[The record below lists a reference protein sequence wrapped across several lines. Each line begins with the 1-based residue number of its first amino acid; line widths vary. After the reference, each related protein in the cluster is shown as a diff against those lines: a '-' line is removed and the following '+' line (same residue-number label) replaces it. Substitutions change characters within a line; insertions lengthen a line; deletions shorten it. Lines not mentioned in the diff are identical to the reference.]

1 MRAGVIAGVVLIAL
15 GAFVLFRGASYRS
28 QHEIVKIGDVKVT
41 ANDRKEIP
49 SWVGIVA
56 IVAGAALVVGGA
68 RRRSL

>member
-1 MRAGVIAGVVLIAL
+1 MRAGVIVGVVLIAL

-41 ANDRKEIP
+41 ASDRKEIP

-56 IVAGAALVVGGA
+56 IVAGAAVVVGGA